1 MAGYQP
7 ARGGVAETVT
17 EFMARRAREVERL
30 GHDAEAAGREAWA
43 TATMTGANVV
53 AMRPGDVLA
62 LGARVLDQRA
72 KPQPVIAASAARP
85 QSRAP
90 VPAPRAPVS
99 SALKSQGPPARPTTK
114 PTATPVVA
122 PLAARMYMPPAEDMA
137 ELRHQQ
143 AEFGKVRRELDRE
156 NSWLAIGALAAPAA
170 VLALEGGTALA
181 ASIAGP
187 QLLRKV
193 PLVLKERMP
202 HLRVG
207 DNWSTR
213 AGRRAHK
220 AYGARADA
228 KPGWDAE
235 QNIQTANG
243 LRRPDIRAPARKPDL
258 EKRFQMELKP
268 NTPSGRRAAAR
279 AVRRYE
285 EDTGN
290 KTRAIF
296 YDPKDFM

>member
-1 MAGYQP
+1 MAAFQP

-17 EFMARRAREVERL
+17 EFMARRAREVGRL
-30 GHDAEAAGREAWA
+30 GADAGAAGREAWA
-43 TATMTGANVV
+43 MATRSGGDVEAI
-53 AMRPGDVLA
+53 RPGDVLA
-62 LGARVLDQRA
+62 LGARLLDQRA
-72 KPQPVIAASAARP
+72 KPQPVIAASAAKP
-85 QSRAP
+85 QR
-90 VPAPRAPVS
+90 PAPGPALRGPVS
-99 SALKSQGPPARPTTK
+99 SAPRSEVTSARPNTK
-114 PTATPVVA
+114 LAATPVVA
-122 PLAARMYMPPAEDMA
+122 PLAARMYVPPAEDLP
-137 ELRHQQ
+137 ELRRQQ
-143 AEFGKVRRELDRE
+143 AELGKVRRDLDRE

-170 VLALEGGTALA
+170 VLMLEGGAALTASVA
-181 ASIAGP
+181 AP
-187 QLLRKV
+187 QLRKV

-202 HLRVG
+202 YLRVG
-207 DNWSTR
+207 DNWATR

-220 AYGARADA
+220 TYGARANA

-235 QNIQTANG
+235 QGIKTENG
-243 LRRPDIRAPARKPDL
+243 LRRPDIRAPARKPDPK
-258 EKRFQMELKP
+258 KRFQMELKP